1 MNKIQTFFQHPYL
14 WEPKSEKIITQVIQ
28 DLERGTELVLFNSRI
43 TEVLFGE
50 S

>member
-28 DLERGTELVLFNSRI
+28 DLELLFNSRI
-43 TEVLFGE
+43 TEVLFDE